1 MTTDNQTKPPL
12 GLYGRVLDYAN
23 YWFTKTPPM
32 HKFLDVLVL
41 FVAVLL
47 GGVLW
52 VGYQRTDALLS
63 FVRHSLEE
71 YPSINI
77 KEVDRLWPQ
86 IWAKCK
92 ETGALAVELHAVDLA
107 RNTRTLL
114 RRSTDV
120 PNADE
125 LYGPIGRTKPFLQ
138 PGFSPVH
145 LAGAAALVTG
155 DSVIIP
161 RLEPT
166 TEVGLFVPIPDHPGQ
181 LLCGVILVAYAE
193 GTPEADMGVAR
204 VALLEF
210 TDEIIQ

>member
-1 MTTDNQTKPPL
+1 MTTDNQPKPPP
-12 GLYGRVLDYAN
+12 GLYGRMLDYGN

-32 HKFLDVLVL
+32 HKFFDVLVL

-52 VGYQRTDALLS
+52 IGYQRTDALLS
-63 FVRHSLEE
+63 FVRLSLEE
-71 YPSINI
+71 YPTIDIN
-77 KEVDRLWPQ
+77 EVERLWPQ
-86 IWAKCK
+86 MWAKCK

-125 LYGPIGRTKPFLQ
+125 LYGPIGRTRAFLE
-138 PGFSPVH
+138 PGYEPKH
-145 LAGAAALVTG
+145 LAGAAALITG
-155 DSVIIP
+155 DFVVVE
-161 RLEPT
+161 RLMFPNEI
-166 TEVGLFVPIPDHPGQ
+166 GLYIPIPDHPGQ
-181 LLCGVILVAYAE
+181 LLCGVLLVAYPKE
-193 GTPEADMGVAR
+193 TPDADITVAR

-210 TDEIIQ
+210 TDEITK